1 MRILWIAPNG
11 GRFDLESQK
20 GGGWISS
27 LEKAL
32 VETYPDI
39 ELGIAFLSENY
50 SEPVGRDNVTYF
62 PVFKPPVGKCK
73 RLWNRLRRRTEEEV
87 LLKGFEKVAN
97 AYNPDLLQIWGAEHF
112 HIKLAKSL
120 KYPQVVHIQGFASV
134 ISHYYLPFGVSVND
148 LKKCDGIINRI
159 LKRGY
164 SYSYN
169 CFLQR
174 AETEKEYSQYVKNW
188 IGRTEWDKSC
198 AYILNPSAKY
208 YHCDELMRDDFN
220 GEKWNYHFD
229 GVIRIQSSIS
239 EEWYKGVDIVIRTA
253 KILKEAGCYVQWHI
267 YGVSQKS
274 AITKYFLSKYNCNPK
289 NDGLIFHGKVKS
301 DVISKGLRDVDVYV
315 HPSYIENSSNAIVEA
330 QLVGTPVIAQYV
342 GGNPTMLNEESG
354 ILVPCNDPNMMA
366 YAILQMT
373 HKEIAE
379 KYSKNEREH
388 VAKKSKEYVLRD
400 LMNIYHEVIKSEGIS
415 LTL

>member
-1 MRILWIAPNG
+1 MPEKYFNGKSHGHRKSIGSMALWNVLRNCITSASEVDALYSFVKTEKMRILWIAPSG

-164 SYSYN
+164 SY
-169 CFLQR
+169 
-174 AETEKEYSQYVKNW
+174 
-188 IGRTEWDKSC
+188 
-198 AYILNPSAKY
+198 
-208 YHCDELMRDDFN
+208 
-220 GEKWNYHFD
+220 
-229 GVIRIQSSIS
+229 
-239 EEWYKGVDIVIRTA
+239 
-253 KILKEAGCYVQWHI
+253 
-267 YGVSQKS
+267 
-274 AITKYFLSKYNCNPK
+274 
-289 NDGLIFHGKVKS
+289 
-301 DVISKGLRDVDVYV
+301 
-315 HPSYIENSSNAIVEA
+315 NSS
-330 QLVGTPVIAQYV
+330 
-342 GGNPTMLNEESG
+342 
-354 ILVPCNDPNMMA
+354 
-366 YAILQMT
+366 
-373 HKEIAE
+373 
-379 KYSKNEREH
+379 
-388 VAKKSKEYVLRD
+388 
-400 LMNIYHEVIKSEGIS
+400 
-415 LTL
+415 LTFSQG